1 MVQVRGR
8 PDASQRIDITEL
20 AIRTGVAPSALR
32 FYERRGLLKPVGRA
46 GGKRTYDPF
55 AQAQVA
61 VIDLLK
67 QAGFTLGEIATI
79 VDADGH
85 VATDWRDVARARLA
99 ELEAQIEFAT
109 NAKTL
114 IEHTIACPH
123 PTPDECPVFR
133 FHVAAHMG
141 AMQRRSQGT
150 T

>member
-1 MVQVRGR
+1 MVQVKT
-8 PDASQRIDITEL
+8 PDANAPIDITEL
-20 AIRTGVAPSALR
+20 AARTGVAPSALR
-32 FYERRGLLKPVGRA
+32 FYERRKLLKPVGRA
-46 GGKRTYDPF
+46 GGKRTYDPS

-67 QAGFTLGEIATI
+67 QAGFTLTEIATI

-85 VATDWRDVARARLA
+85 VAPDWRDVARSRLA

-114 IEHTIACPH
+114 LEHTIACPH

-133 FHVAAHMG
+133 LHVAAHSLALQHRAG
-141 AMQRRSQGT
+141 GGD
-150 T
+150 